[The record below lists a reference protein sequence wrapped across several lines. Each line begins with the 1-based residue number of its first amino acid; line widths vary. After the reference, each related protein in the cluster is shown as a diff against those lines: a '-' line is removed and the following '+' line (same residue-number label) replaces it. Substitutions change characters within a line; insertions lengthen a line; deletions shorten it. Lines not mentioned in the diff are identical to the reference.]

1 LCFNSSDDNRLNGT
15 LPLSLFELPKL
26 SVLNLGKL
34 WRKGKHKNERSCYF
48 LQTKIASCL
57 YVTGLNFLEGTL
69 PSEIGNAKALKV
81 LDLRELIQS
90 LMIISSASC
99 IHFFVHFLVLH
110 KQGVVGYG
118 MDLNGWEQTNSRG
131 RSPPKLVQLP
141 TWS

>member
-1 LCFNSSDDNRLNGT
+1 MCFNSSDDNGLNGT

-57 YVTGLNFLEGTL
+57 YITGFNFLEGTL
-69 PSEIGNAKALKV
+69 PPEIGNAKALTV
-81 LDLRELIQS
+81 LDLREFMQS
-90 LMIISSASC
+90 LMITDSAS
-99 IHFFVHFLVLH
+99 INVFYFSFLNKKAVLTGGMMMI
-110 KQGVVGYG
+110 KQI
-118 MDLNGWEQTNSRG
+118 NSRG

-141 TWS
+141 T